1 MVDSLKYHSSAFL
14 LENRSYTKHIKYIK
28 PEHFSH
34 FFFRMCLCSN
44 LCTLYGCNVAKDMP
58 CAGMDFGSKAEGPR
72 GWWNSRAPCTWLGE
86 AYGLSLYVY
95 TYMYI
100 YILYVYK
107 QLLNLLYK
115 WNYFNILNLYTY
127 FLIIIIVIIYSCY
140 YYILCLLCYHII
152 IIIYIY
158 IYIFIYIF

>member
-100 YILYVYK
+100 YIYILYVYK

-127 FLIIIIVIIYSCY
+127 FLIIIIVIIYYCY
-140 YYILCLLCYHII
+140 YYILCLLCSYII
-152 IIIYIY
+152 SSL
-158 IYIFIYIF
+158 